1 MPVYEYE
8 CEACHKIVEMWQSMS
23 DAPLATCPECTG
35 SVKKIISQSA
45 FHLKGGGW
53 YADGYNSP
61 KEKVAAAASSDK
73 AGSTDKKASCPQA
86 ATCPCAS

>member
-1 MPVYEYE
+1 MPIYEYE
-8 CEACHKIVEMWQSMS
+8 CEACQKLIEMWQSMS
-23 DAPLATCPECTG
+23 EEPLAACPKCGG

-53 YADGYNSP
+53 YSDGYSNTNGKAGTSSEP
-61 KEKVAAAASSDK
+61 ASS
-73 AGSTDKKASCPQA
+73 TEKKAACPNA